1 MKFKLEF
8 ASKIYANLDYA
19 GRKLKDFNGYKI
31 SEENDPVEVYVNLYI
46 EFNSLEELVRF
57 MEVEGRI
64 VLDEKT
70 LIVYDDYIE

>member
-8 ASKIYANLDYA
+8 ASKCFGVDLDFARENLE
-19 GRKLKDFNGYKI
+19 KFEVYKI
-31 SEENDPVEVYVNLYI
+31 SEENGQLYI
-46 EFNSLEELVRF
+46 EFNLLEELVQF
-57 MEVEGRI
+57 MEVEGQI